1 MRYTDVC
8 ITLCLFLLVN
18 FFLVGCNTERSAKN
32 GNLVPSRGDS
42 GEILLFMDS
51 TKWEGELGR
60 AVREVFSARLAGTL
74 REERIFTLRY
84 INPLA
89 LNDVL
94 KSHRNIIMVT
104 SLESNSKETRKLK
117 SFYTEETLKAI
128 EQTDSLFMILKYD
141 QFAKDQVLLFLFNKT
156 DQGLIKQL
164 HANKERLQEIFNSA
178 EVRRLSQ
185 RLYKVKEQTN
195 VGKQVAQKHN
205 FKIRIPFGYEQVI
218 NEQSEDGKEGF
229 LWHRFLDPE
238 VDKSF
243 FVAYKPYESQSQFE
257 KDSIINWRNQICKKY
272 LYGDPANKE
281 SYVVTETLEPPV
293 SKPLMVKGRYTMETR
308 GLWKTNNISMGGSF
322 VSYVFA
328 DNKKGRIYYAEGFV
342 YAPSKMTKREY
353 IRELQVILT
362 SIE

>member
-1 MRYTDVC
+1 MKYT
-8 ITLCLFLLVN
+8 IAFMKLCLLAFTAIFL
-18 FFLVGCNTERSAKN
+18 FACSMERSAEN

-51 TKWEGELGR
+51 TKWEGELGK

-94 KSHRNIIMVT
+94 KSHRNIVMVT
-104 SLESNSKETRKLK
+104 SLESSSKETRKLK
-117 SFYTEETLKAI
+117 SFYTEESLKTI
-128 EQTDSLFMILKYD
+128 EQTDSLFMLLKYE
-141 QFAKDQVLLFLFNKT
+141 QFAKDQILLFLFSKT

-164 HANKERLQEIFNSA
+164 KANKERLQEIFNSA

-185 RLYKVKEQTN
+185 RLYKAKEQTN
-195 VGKQVAQKHN
+195 ISKQITEKHG
-205 FKIRIPFGYEQVI
+205 FKVRIPFGYEQVV
-218 NEQSEDGKEGF
+218 NEKSTDGKEGF
-229 LWHRFLDPE
+229 LWHRLLDPE
-238 VDKSF
+238 IDKSF
-243 FVAYKPYESQSQFE
+243 FVAYKPYENQNQFE
-257 KDSIINWRNQICKKY
+257 KDSIISWRNQICKKY
-272 LYGDPANKE
+272 LYGDPDNKE

-322 VSYVFA
+322 ISYVFT